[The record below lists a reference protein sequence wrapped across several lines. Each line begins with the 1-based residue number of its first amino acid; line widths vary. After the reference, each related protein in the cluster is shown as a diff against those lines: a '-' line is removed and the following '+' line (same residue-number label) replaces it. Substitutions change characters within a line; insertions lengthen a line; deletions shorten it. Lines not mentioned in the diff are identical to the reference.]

1 MKPSTFS
8 KNREINAI
16 VKKLIQSK
24 RVSFNWGGKHGKI
37 FFLSSKK
44 TLTVPFSPSDWRAYR
59 NFQRDVGNI
68 IKSDVGLIQ
77 FGY

>member
-44 TLTVPFSPSDWRAYR
+44 TLTGGTAE
-59 NFQRDVGNI
+59 
-68 IKSDVGLIQ
+68 
-77 FGY
+77 FGKNRTLS